1 MEDPPLIPAYQKP
14 EAEGVWMH
22 FDNTVAIYHVVGSD
36 DTFEGAAAAVFGY
49 LRKAQRDFPDWPRV
63 LYLDV
68 QGHSGDRSGFDADFY
83 EFQQEF
89 FFSTMAPFLTGF
101 DLPLTGPLVNPQK
114 QRNDL
119 PDELV
124 IREPDERLLHDP

>member
-1 MEDPPLIPAYQKP
+1 MPEPPFIPAYRKP
-14 EAEGVWMH
+14 DTEGIWMQ
-22 FDNTVAIYHVVGSD
+22 FDNTVAIRHIVRAEDG
-36 DTFEGAAAAVFGY
+36 FEQAAAAVFGY
-49 LRKAQRDFPDWPRV
+49 LKEAQRDFPDWPRV
-63 LYLDV
+63 LYLEVEEHEGD
-68 QGHSGDRSGFDADFY
+68 SGGFDPDFY

-101 DLPLTGPLVNPQK
+101 HMPLTGPLVNPET

-124 IREPDERLLHDP
+124 VRMPGAS

>member
-1 MEDPPLIPAYQKP
+1 MQ
-14 EAEGVWMH
+14 
-22 FDNTVAIYHVVGSD
+22 FDNTVAIRHIVRAEDG
-36 DTFEGAAAAVFGY
+36 FEQAAAAVFGY
-49 LRKAQRDFPDWPRV
+49 LKEAQRDFPDWPRV
-63 LYLDV
+63 LYLEVEEHEGD
-68 QGHSGDRSGFDADFY
+68 SGGFDPDFY

-101 DLPLTGPLVNPQK
+101 HMPLTGPLVNPET

-124 IREPDERLLHDP
+124 VRMPGAS

>member
-1 MEDPPLIPAYQKP
+1 MPEPPFIPAYRKP
-14 EAEGVWMH
+14 DAEGIWMQ
-22 FDNTVAIYHVVGSD
+22 FDNTVAIRHIVRAKDS
-36 DTFEGAAAAVFGY
+36 FEQAAAAVFDY
-49 LRKAQRDFPDWPRV
+49 LKKAQGDFPDWPRV
-63 LYLDV
+63 FYLDIEEHT
-68 QGHSGDRSGFDADFY
+68 GEYAGFDADFY

-101 DLPLTGPLVNPQK
+101 HMPLTGPLVNPEA

-124 IREPDERLLHDP
+124 VRLPGAS

>member
-1 MEDPPLIPAYQKP
+1 MPEPPFIPAYRKP
-14 EAEGVWMH
+14 DAEGIWMQ
-22 FDNTVAIYHVVGSD
+22 FDNTVAIHHIVRAE
-36 DTFEGAAAAVFGY
+36 DTFDQAAAAVFNY
-49 LRKAQRDFPDWPRV
+49 LKKAQGDFPDWPRV
-63 LYLDV
+63 FYLDV
-68 QGHSGDRSGFDADFY
+68 EEHTGEYAGFDADFY

-101 DLPLTGPLVNPQK
+101 HMPLTGPLVNPEA

-124 IREPDERLLHDP
+124 VRMPGAS